1 MPRSSIA
8 DSIAGWEKAVANA
21 RANAMDVPGMD
32 AYLAPLEK
40 ILADAK
46 DVSARLDMRLGVK
59 QQETRDRRALVQAG
73 NVQVSRI
80 RSAIKAFYGRN
91 SERVIEFGARPV
103 RPRTG
108 KVKQAKVEPPAVS
121 QPGTSGPPSPPAAA
135 PNPAAPGSHPPAAAP
150 NEKDE
155 APRNPTAG

>member
-8 DSIAGWEKAVANA
+8 DSIVGWEKAVANA

-40 ILADAK
+40 MLADAK
-46 DVSARLDMRLGVK
+46 DLTARLDMRLAVK
-59 QQETRDRRALVQAG
+59 QQETRDRKALIQAG
-73 NVQVSRI
+73 NFQVSRI

-121 QPGTSGPPSPPAAA
+121 QPGTPGPPS
-135 PNPAAPGSHPPAAAP
+135 PPAAAP

-155 APRNPTAG
+155 APRNPTAA

>member
-1 MPRSSIA
+1 LASAILLNLRPERPLESSRRRSSA
-8 DSIAGWEKAVANA
+8 QKRG
-21 RANAMDVPGMD
+21 RTG

-59 QQETRDRRALVQAG
+59 QQETRDRRALIEAG
-73 NVQVSRI
+73 SFQVSRI

-108 KVKQAKVEPPAVS
+108 KVKQPEVTPPPVS
-121 QPGTSGPPSPPAAA
+121 PPGTSGPPSPPAAA
-135 PNPAAPGSHPPAAAP
+135 PSPEASGSHPPAAAP

>member
-8 DSIAGWEKAVANA
+8 DAIVGWEKAVSNA
-21 RANAMDVPGMD
+21 RANAMDIPGMD

-46 DVSARLDMRLGVK
+46 DLSARLDMRKGVK
-59 QQETRDRRALVQAG
+59 QQEVRDRRALVQAG
-73 NVQVSRI
+73 NAQVSRI
-80 RSAIKAFYGRN
+80 RLAIKAFFGPN
-91 SERVIEFGARPV
+91 SERVIEFGARPL

-121 QPGTSGPPSPPAAA
+121 QPGASGPPAPSPEAS
-135 PNPAAPGSHPPAAAP
+135 GSHPPATAP
-150 NEKDE
+150 NGKDE
-155 APRNPTAG
+155 APRNPTTG

>member
-8 DSIAGWEKAVANA
+8 DAIVGWEKAVANA
-21 RANAMDVPGMD
+21 RANAMGVPGMD
-32 AYLAPLEK
+32 GYLAPLEK

-46 DVSARLDMRLGVK
+46 DLTARLDMRLAVK
-59 QQETRDRRALVQAG
+59 QQETRDRKALVQAG

-80 RSAIKAFYGRN
+80 RSAIKAFYGPN

-108 KVKQAKVEPPAVS
+108 KVKQEKAEPPAAS

-135 PNPAAPGSHPPAAAP
+135 PSPEASGSHPPAAAP

>member
-1 MPRSSIA
+1 MPRSGIA
-8 DSIAGWEKAVANA
+8 DAIAGWEKAVANA

-32 AYLAPLEK
+32 GYLAPLEK

-46 DVSARLDMRLGVK
+46 DVSARLAMRLGVK
-59 QQETRDRRALVQAG
+59 QQETQDRKALIQAG
-73 NVQVSRI
+73 NFQVSRI

-108 KVKQAKVEPPAVS
+108 KVKQAVVTPPPVS
-121 QPGTSGPPSPPAAA
+121 SPGTSGPPPAS
-135 PNPAAPGSHPPAAAP
+135 GSHPSAAVP

-155 APRNPTAG
+155 APRNPTTA

>member
-8 DSIAGWEKAVANA
+8 DAIAGWEKAVANA

-59 QQETRDRRALVQAG
+59 QQETRDRRALIEAG
-73 NVQVSRI
+73 SFQVSRI

-108 KVKQAKVEPPAVS
+108 KVKQPEVTPPPVS
-121 QPGTSGPPSPPAAA
+121 PPGTSGPPSPEASGA
-135 PNPAAPGSHPPAAAP
+135 HPPAAAP

>member
-21 RANAMDVPGMD
+21 RANAMDVPGME

-46 DVSARLDMRLGVK
+46 DLTARLDMRLGIK
-59 QQETRDRRALVQAG
+59 QQETRDRRALIQAG
-73 NVQVSRI
+73 SFQVSRI

-91 SERVIEFGARPV
+91 SERVIELGARPV

-108 KVKQAKVEPPAVS
+108 KVQQAKAEPPAAS
-121 QPGTSGPPSPPAAA
+121 QPGTSGAPSPP
-135 PNPAAPGSHPPAAAP
+135 PAAP

>member
-1 MPRSSIA
+1 MPRSSIGDA
-8 DSIAGWEKAVANA
+8 ISGWEKAVANA
-21 RANAMDVPGMD
+21 RANAMDVPGME

-59 QQETRDRRALVQAG
+59 QQEVRDRRALIQAG
-73 NVQVSRI
+73 NFQVSRI
-80 RSAIKAFYGRN
+80 RLAIKAFYGRN

-108 KVKQAKVEPPAVS
+108 KVKQAKAKPPVVS
-121 QPGTSGPPSPPAAA
+121 PPGTSGPPSPPAAA
-135 PNPAAPGSHPPAAAP
+135 PNPEASGAHPPAAAP

>member
-8 DSIAGWEKAVANA
+8 DAIVGWEKAVANA
-21 RANAMDVPGMD
+21 KANAMDVPGME

-46 DVSARLDMRLGVK
+46 DLTARLDMRLGVK
-59 QQETRDRRALVQAG
+59 QQEVRDRRALLQAG

-80 RSAIKAFYGRN
+80 RSAIKAFYGPN
-91 SERVIEFGARPV
+91 SERVIEFGARPL

-108 KVKQAKVEPPAVS
+108 KVKQAKVEPPAVTP
-121 QPGTSGPPSPPAAA
+121 PGTPGPPSPPAAA
-135 PNPAAPGSHPPAAAP
+135 PSPEASGSPPPAAAP

>member
-8 DSIAGWEKAVANA
+8 DSIVGWEKAVANA

-40 ILADAK
+40 MLADAK
-46 DVSARLDMRLGVK
+46 DLTARLDMRLGVK

-73 NVQVSRI
+73 NFQVSRI

-108 KVKQAKVEPPAVS
+108 KVQQKKVEPPAVS
-121 QPGTSGPPSPPAAA
+121 QPGTPGPPSPEAS
-135 PNPAAPGSHPPAAAP
+135 GSHPPAAAP

>member
-1 MPRSSIA
+1 MARSSIA
-8 DSIAGWEKAVANA
+8 DSIASWEKAVANA

-32 AYLAPLEK
+32 AYLTPLEK

-46 DVSARLDMRLGVK
+46 DVTARLDMRLGVK
-59 QQETRDRRALVQAG
+59 QQETKDRRALIQAG

-80 RSAIKAFYGRN
+80 RSAIKAFYGPN

-103 RPRTG
+103 RPRKN
-108 KVKQAKVEPPAVS
+108 KVKQPEVTPPPVS
-121 QPGTSGPPSPPAAA
+121 SPGTSGTSTPEAS
-135 PNPAAPGSHPPAAAP
+135 GSHPPAAAP